1 MKRKNRIGW
10 MAARNMF
17 MVVANYVMAAVFF
30 FCVVVQ
36 YNDPDPVQWMT
47 IYGLG
52 TIACIL
58 YLTRKL
64 KWYISGAIG
73 LAALIWA
80 ATILPDVLGKP
91 TDWPHV
97 FGTMHMISPTVE
109 NTREIGGLL
118 IVACWMFILTAA
130 VRRR

>member
-1 MKRKNRIGW
+1 MS
-10 MAARNMF
+10 
-17 MVVANYVMAAVFF
+17 MVVANYVMAAVFS

-47 IYGLG
+47 IYGLA

-58 YLTRKL
+58 YITRKL
-64 KWYISGAIG
+64 KWYISAAIG

-80 ATILPDVLGKP
+80 ATILPDVVGKP

-109 NTREIGGLL
+109 ETREIGGLL
-118 IVACWMFILTAA
+118 IVVSWMLILTFA
-130 VRRR
+130 VRRGTKKESALPGV